1 MLSTY
6 TIDGGPPTVFQ
17 PPSEITTPM
26 YNQLFFASGTLSYGL
41 HTIVVQN
48 IGEQFWFDSIVFD
61 VPDPIPTST
70 TSKTTQETTP
80 RTPSPIATTSS
91 EPVQGTLTDSSS
103 PTLTMSSVP
112 TQGPGPTLQTSPSF
126 LSQSQS
132 SFSIGLPPGYTS
144 EGAPTQAISLASNNQ
159 VTPSILAAPPVSGTN
174 VPPNST
180 SQLPGGQTSAGD
192 ISNSQQPHKQ
202 STGVIVGATVAGVV
216 LLGSILLLLVWRRR
230 QKRHIAT
237 VSPGIEPFGELL
249 SMRSVPVNML
259 TFSTIGNNEP
269 PHGAVFLALKHGAPD
284 QPSVYPYAAVSQFG
298 DHSIGAVSSVPRST
312 SQTAYDD
319 FRANDAS
326 EKRPVAL
333 PPPPAA
339 AAVSPTQHT
348 SNIVYPQEVTII
360 GHDTPTGSPHTGTTE
375 RRRAVDGGLRIAGG
389 LPGEEQGFP
398 DDDIF
403 SVTSTLPPSYEVYR
417 R

>member
-1 MLSTY
+1 MLQQLMY
-6 TIDGGPPTVFQ
+6 TT
-17 PPSEITTPM
+17 
-26 YNQLFFASGTLSYGL
+26 
-41 HTIVVQN
+41 
-48 IGEQFWFDSIVFD
+48 
-61 VPDPIPTST
+61 PTST

-103 PTLTMSSVP
+103 PTLSTSSVP

-144 EGAPTQAISLASNNQ
+144 EGAPTQTISLASNNQ

-202 STGVIVGATVAGVV
+202 STGVIVGATVAGVI
-216 LLGSILLLLVWRRR
+216 LLGSILLLLVWRRH
-230 QKRHIAT
+230 QKRHIAAE
-237 VSPGIEPFGELL
+237 SPGIEPFG
-249 SMRSVPVNML
+249 
-259 TFSTIGNNEP
+259 NNEP
-269 PHGAVFLALKHGAPD
+269 AHGAVISALKHGEPD
-284 QPSVYPYAAVSQFG
+284 EPPVYPYAAVSQFG
-298 DHSIGAVSSVPRST
+298 HHSTEAVSSVPRST

-326 EKRPVAL
+326 EKRPGAL

-348 SNIVYPQEVTII
+348 SNSMYPQDVTII
-360 GHDTPTGSPHTGTTE
+360 GHDTPTGSPRTGTTE

-389 LPGEEQGFP
+389 LPGEEERFS

-417 R
+417 RHQAYHRVGNGFGAVSPPAPGGNAIYARY